1 MKNQEM
7 GVSVCCL
14 VYNHEKYLRKCFD
27 AFVNQKTNFKYEI
40 LIHDDASTDNSK
52 EIIKEYVEKYPTLFK
67 PLYQQ
72 ENQTSKGKKVSFEFQ
87 YPRVTG
93 KYIAWCEGDDYW
105 TDDFKLQK
113 QYDMLEQFP
122 DKVFCTH
129 IVRSVTESG
138 DLLESTHPK
147 TVDLPMHLESDEWI
161 RMLLGDLRYPFQT
174 SSYFGRADVLTKYIN
189 QYPDFIK
196 KAKVGDTPLML
207 LYATHGGCIYLKE
220 EMSCYR
226 RQSSGSWSQRKS
238 TNVDMWAR
246 TILARIEMY
255 KEYDVFTGRKYTDLI
270 MNICTEE
277 EFKYLQVRNN
287 YEEMMHRKYKVYFK
301 KMPVKQRIY
310 ALISARIPFVMLLY
324 VKFKRGRH
332 YNE

>member
-1 MKNQEM
+1 MKNREM

-27 AFVNQKTNFKYEI
+27 AFVNQKTNFKYEV
-40 LIHDDASTDNSK
+40 LIHDDASTDSSK
-52 EIIKEYVEKYPTLFK
+52 EIIKEYVEKYPEIFK

-72 ENQTSKGKKVSFEFQ
+72 ENQTSKGKKVSLEFQ
-87 YPRVTG
+87 YPRITG
-93 KYIAWCEGDDYW
+93 KYVAWCEGDDYW

-138 DLLESTHPK
+138 GLLESTHPK

-174 SSYFGRADVLTKYIN
+174 SSYFGRADVLTQYIN

-226 RQSSGSWSQRKS
+226 RQSSGSWSQRMR
-238 TNVDMWAR
+238 TNVNMGESFF
-246 TILARIEMY
+246 LANIEMY
-255 KEYDVFTGRKYTDLI
+255 KEYDVFTEKKYTDLI
-270 MNICTEE
+270 KRVCLREKFI
-277 EFKYLQVRNN
+277 YLQI
-287 YEEMMHRKYKVYFK
+287 RKEYKELLNKEYKELFQKLSTKQQFYIICFVKLPILMKVYTNLK
-301 KMPVKQRIY
+301 LKI
-310 ALISARIPFVMLLY
+310 A
-324 VKFKRGRH
+324 KR
-332 YNE
+332 